1 MLESKE
7 NSVKIEGI
15 LSEIDLEAGSYVK
28 DGKTIEKI
36 GGSIKVRVTQMLN
49 GENVELDI
57 PVYMFANKLTNKG
70 TSNPA
75 YASIERV
82 MNEYKSIA
90 AVGVDAADRV
100 RITGANIRMNEY
112 YGQGDKLNSYPRVN
126 ASFVTKVTDMSK
138 YNPEA
143 TFSAIFAIGSMGY
156 ETDKDGVEVADRYKI
171 RGIMPQ
177 YGGSVDVIDFFA
189 TSPNVIDAV
198 SSYWEQGDTVKINGK
213 LNFTSKTE
221 EKLVEVD
228 FGEPRVERK
237 TISVSE
243 LIITGGSQTP
253 LEGDFAFDMDEIQ
266 AALEARQARLAELK
280 AKTKAK
286 AKDSKSAPKVAAT
299 GKKSAL
305 DLGF

>member
-15 LSEIDLEAGSYVK
+15 LSEVDLETGSYVK
-28 DGKTIEKI
+28 DGKTVEKI

-49 GENVELDI
+49 GIETELDI

-70 TSNPA
+70 TPNPA

-90 AVGVDAADRV
+90 AVGIDAADRV

-126 ASFVTKVTDMSK
+126 ASFVTKITDMSK
-138 YNPEA
+138 FAPEA
-143 TFSAIFAIGSMGY
+143 TFSAIFAIGNMGY
-156 ETDKDGVEVADRYKI
+156 ETDKDGVQIPDRFKI

-198 SSYWEQGDTVKINGK
+198 SSYWGQGDTVKINGK
-213 LNFTSKTE
+213 LNFSSKTE
-221 EKLVEVD
+221 ETVVQVD
-228 FGEPRVERK
+228 FGEPRIERK
-237 TISVSE
+237 TVSVSE

-266 AALEARQARLAELK
+266 SALEARQARLAELK
-280 AKTKAK
+280 AKQKAK
-286 AKDSKSAPKVAAT
+286 EKGAPKSAPK
-299 GKKSAL
+299 KSMS

>member
-15 LSEIDLEAGSYVK
+15 LSEIDLEAGSYMK
-28 DGKTIEKI
+28 DNKTIEKI
-36 GGSIKVRVTQMLN
+36 GGSIKVRVNQMLN
-49 GENVELDI
+49 GVETELDI

-70 TSNPA
+70 TPNPA

-90 AVGVDAADRV
+90 AVGIDAADRV

-112 YGQGDKLNSYPRVN
+112 YGQGDKLNSYPRIN
-126 ASFVTKVTDMSK
+126 ASFVTKITDMSK
-138 YNPEA
+138 FAPEA
-143 TFSAIFAIGSMGY
+143 TFSAIFAIGNMGY
-156 ETDKDGVEVADRYKI
+156 ETDKDGVQIPDRFKI

-213 LNFTSKTE
+213 LNFSSKTE
-221 EKLVEVD
+221 ETVVQVD
-228 FGEPRVERK
+228 FGEPRIERK
-237 TISVSE
+237 TVSVSE

-266 AALEARQARLAELK
+266 SALEARQARLAEQK
-280 AKTKAK
+280 AKQKAK
-286 AKDSKSAPKVAAT
+286 EKGAPKSAPK
-299 GKKSAL
+299 KSMA

>member
-15 LSEIDLEAGSYVK
+15 LSEIDLETGTYNK

-36 GGSIKVRVTQMLN
+36 GGSIKVRVTQVLN
-49 GENVELDI
+49 GKEVELDI

-82 MNEYKSIA
+82 MNEFNSIA
-90 AVGVDAADRV
+90 AVGLEKADRV
-100 RITGANIRMNEY
+100 RITGAQIRMNEY
-112 YGQGDKLNSYPRVN
+112 YGQNGNLNSYPRIN
-126 ASFVTKVTDMSK
+126 ASFVTKITDLTK
-138 YNPEA
+138 YVPEA
-143 TFSAIFAIGSMGY
+143 TFSAVFAIGSMGY
-156 ETDKDGVEVADRYKI
+156 ETDKDGVENTNRYKI

-177 YGGSVDVIDFFA
+177 YGGSVDVIDFWA
-189 TSPNVIDAV
+189 TTPNVIDAV

-213 LNFTSKTE
+213 LNFTSKVE
-221 EKLVEVD
+221 ETLVEVD
-228 FGEPRVERK
+228 FGEPRIEKK

-266 AALEARQARLAELK
+266 TALEARQARLAELK
-280 AKTKAK
+280 AKQK
-286 AKDSKSAPKVAAT
+286 AKDAKPAASAKPT
-299 GKKSAL
+299 KKSMA

>member
-15 LSEIDLEAGSYVK
+15 LSEIDLETGTYNK

-36 GGSIKVRVTQMLN
+36 GGSIKVRVTQVLN
-49 GENVELDI
+49 GKEVELDI

-82 MNEYKSIA
+82 MNEFNSIA
-90 AVGVDAADRV
+90 AVGLEKADRV
-100 RITGANIRMNEY
+100 RITGAQIRMNEY
-112 YGQGDKLNSYPRVN
+112 YGQNGNLNSYPRIN
-126 ASFVTKVTDMSK
+126 ASFVTKITDLTK
-138 YNPEA
+138 YAPEA
-143 TFSAIFAIGSMGY
+143 TFSAVFAIGSMGY
-156 ETDKDGVEVADRYKI
+156 ETDKDGVENTNRYKI

-177 YGGSVDVIDFFA
+177 YGGSVDVIDFWA
-189 TSPNVIDAV
+189 TTPNVIDAV

-213 LNFTSKTE
+213 LNFTSKVE
-221 EKLVEVD
+221 ETLVEVD
-228 FGEPRVERK
+228 FGEPRIEKK

-266 AALEARQARLAELK
+266 TALEARQARLAELK
-280 AKTKAK
+280 AKQK
-286 AKDSKSAPKVAAT
+286 AKDTKPAASAKPT
-299 GKKSAL
+299 KKSMA

>member
-15 LSEIDLEAGSYVK
+15 LSEIDLETGSYMK
-28 DGKTIEKI
+28 DNKTVEKI
-36 GGSIKVRVTQMLN
+36 GGSIKVRVNQMLN
-49 GENVELDI
+49 GVETELDI

-70 TSNPA
+70 TANPA

-90 AVGVDAADRV
+90 AVGIDAADRV

-112 YGQGDKLNSYPRVN
+112 YGQGDKLNSYPRIN
-126 ASFVTKVTDMSK
+126 ASFVTKITDMSK
-138 YNPEA
+138 FAPEA
-143 TFSAIFAIGSMGY
+143 TFSAIFAIGNMGY
-156 ETDKDGVEVADRYKI
+156 ETDKDGVQIPDRFKI

-213 LNFTSKTE
+213 LNFSSKTE
-221 EKLVEVD
+221 ETVVQVD
-228 FGEPRVERK
+228 FGEPRIERK
-237 TISVSE
+237 TVSVSE

-253 LEGDFAFDMDEIQ
+253 LEGDFAFDMDEIHS
-266 AALEARQARLAELK
+266 ALEARQARLAEMK
-280 AKTKAK
+280 AKQKAK
-286 AKDSKSAPKVAAT
+286 EKGAPKTAP
-299 GKKSAL
+299 KKSMS

>member
-15 LSEIDLEAGSYVK
+15 LSEIDLETGSYIK
-28 DGKTIEKI
+28 DGKSIDKI
-36 GGSIKVRVTQMLN
+36 GGSVKVRVTQTLN
-49 GENVELDI
+49 GEETELDI
-57 PVYMFANKLTNKG
+57 PVYLFANKLTNKG
-70 TSNPA
+70 AANPA

-90 AVGVDAADRV
+90 AVGIDAADRI

-112 YGQGDKLNSYPRVN
+112 YGQGDKLNSYPRIN
-126 ASFVTKVTDMSK
+126 ASFVTKITDMSK
-138 YNPEA
+138 FAPEA
-143 TFSAIFAIGSMGY
+143 TFSAIFAIGNMGY
-156 ETDKDGVEVADRYKI
+156 ETDKDGVQIPDRFKI

-213 LNFTSKTE
+213 LNFSSKTE
-221 EKLVEVD
+221 ETVVQVD
-228 FGEPRVERK
+228 FGEPRIERK
-237 TISVSE
+237 TVSVSE

-266 AALEARQARLAELK
+266 SALEARQARLAELK
-280 AKTKAK
+280 AKQKAK
-286 AKDSKSAPKVAAT
+286 EKGAPKSAPK
-299 GKKSAL
+299 KSMS

>member
-15 LSEIDLEAGSYVK
+15 LSEIDLEAGSYMK
-28 DGKTIEKI
+28 DNKTVEKI
-36 GGSIKVRVTQMLN
+36 GGSIKVRVNQMLN
-49 GENVELDI
+49 GVETELDI

-70 TSNPA
+70 TPNPA

-90 AVGVDAADRV
+90 AVGIDTADRV
-100 RITGANIRMNEY
+100 RITGASIRMNEY

-126 ASFVTKVTDMSK
+126 ASFVTKITDMSK
-138 YNPEA
+138 FAPEA
-143 TFSAIFAIGSMGY
+143 TFSAIFAIGNMGY
-156 ETDKDGVEVADRYKI
+156 ETDKDGVQIPDRFKI

-213 LNFTSKTE
+213 LNFSSKTE
-221 EKLVEVD
+221 ETVVQVD
-228 FGEPRVERK
+228 FGEPRIERK
-237 TISVSE
+237 TVSVSE

-266 AALEARQARLAELK
+266 SALEARQARLAELK
-280 AKTKAK
+280 AKQKAK
-286 AKDSKSAPKVAAT
+286 EKGAPKSAPK
-299 GKKSAL
+299 KSMS

>member
-15 LSEIDLEAGSYVK
+15 LSEIDLETGSYVK
-28 DGKTIEKI
+28 DGKTVEKI
-36 GGSIKVRVTQMLN
+36 GGSIKVRVNQMLN
-49 GENVELDI
+49 GVETELDI
-57 PVYMFANKLTNKG
+57 PVFMFANKLTNKS
-70 TSNPA
+70 TPNPA

-90 AVGVDAADRV
+90 AVGIDAADRV

-112 YGQGDKLNSYPRVN
+112 YGQGDKLNSYPRIN

-143 TFSAIFAIGSMGY
+143 SFSAIFAIGSMGY

-266 AALEARQARLAELK
+266 TALEARQARLAEMK
-280 AKTKAK
+280 AKQK
-286 AKDSKSAPKVAAT
+286 AKDTKVAPKAT
-299 GKKSAL
+299 GKKSMA

>member
-15 LSEIDLEAGSYVK
+15 LSEIDLETGSYIK
-28 DGKTIEKI
+28 DGKSVDKI
-36 GGSIKVRVTQMLN
+36 GGSIKVRVNQMLN
-49 GENVELDI
+49 GKETELDI

-70 TSNPA
+70 TPNPA

-90 AVGVDAADRV
+90 AVGIDAADRV
-100 RITGANIRMNEY
+100 RITGAQIRMNEY
-112 YGQGDKLNSYPRVN
+112 YGQSGNLNSYPRIN
-126 ASFVTKVTDMSK
+126 ASFVTKITDMSK

-143 TFSAIFAIGSMGY
+143 TFSAIFAVGSMGY
-156 ETDKDGVEVADRYKI
+156 ETDKDGVEIENRYKI

-198 SSYWEQGDTVKINGK
+198 SSYWGQGDTVKINGK

-221 EKLVEVD
+221 EKMVEVD
-228 FGEPRVERK
+228 FGEPRIERK

-266 AALEARQARLAELK
+266 EALEARQARLAEMK
-280 AKTKAK
+280 AKQKAK
-286 AKDSKSAPKVAAT
+286 ETKTAPKTT
-299 GKKSAL
+299 GRKSMA

>member
-15 LSEIDLEAGSYVK
+15 LSEIDLEAGSYNK
-28 DGKTIEKI
+28 DGKTVEKI
-36 GGSIKVRVTQMLN
+36 GGSIKVRVNQMLN
-49 GENVELDI
+49 GAEVELDI

-70 TSNPA
+70 TPNPA

-90 AVGVDAADRV
+90 AVGIDAADRV

-112 YGQGDKLNSYPRVN
+112 YGQGDKLNSYPRIN

-143 TFSAIFAIGSMGY
+143 TFSAIFAIGSMSY
-156 ETDKDGVEVADRYKI
+156 EIDKDGVEVTDRYKI

-213 LNFTSKTE
+213 LNFSSKTE
-221 EKLVEVD
+221 ETVVQVD

-237 TISVSE
+237 TVSVSE

-266 AALEARQARLAELK
+266 TALEARQARLAEMK
-280 AKTKAK
+280 AKQK
-286 AKDSKSAPKVAAT
+286 AKDTKAAPKAT
-299 GKKSAL
+299 GKKSMA

>member
-28 DGKTIEKI
+28 DGKTVEKI
-36 GGSIKVRVTQMLN
+36 GGSIKVRVNQMLN
-49 GENVELDI
+49 GEETELDI
-57 PVYMFANKLTNKG
+57 PVFMFANKMTNKG
-70 TSNPA
+70 TPNPA

-90 AVGVDAADRV
+90 AVGMDAADRV

-112 YGQGDKLNSYPRVN
+112 YGQNGNLNSYPRIN
-126 ASFVTKVTDMSK
+126 ASFVTKITDMSK
-138 YNPEA
+138 YAPEA
-143 TFSAIFAIGSMGY
+143 TFSAIFAIGNMGY
-156 ETDKDGVEVADRYKI
+156 ETDKDGVEISNRFKI

-177 YGGSVDVIDFFA
+177 YGGTVDVIDFFA
-189 TSPNVIDAV
+189 TTPNVIDAV
-198 SSYWEQGDTVKINGK
+198 SSYWEQGDTVKVNGK
-213 LNFTSKTE
+213 LNFTSRTE
-221 EKLVEVD
+221 ETVTQVD
-228 FGEPRVERK
+228 FGEPRIEKK

-253 LEGDFAFDMDEIQ
+253 LDGDFAFDSDEIK

-280 AKTKAK
+280 EKQKQ
-286 AKDSKSAPKVAAT
+286 KDSKSAPKAAP
-299 GKKSAL
+299 KKAGF

>member
-36 GGSIKVRVTQMLN
+36 GGSIKVRVNQMLN
-49 GENVELDI
+49 GVETELDI
-57 PVYMFANKLTNKG
+57 PVYMFANKLTNKN
-70 TSNPA
+70 TPNPA

-90 AVGVDAADRV
+90 AVGIDAADRV

-126 ASFVTKVTDMSK
+126 ASFVTKITDMSK
-138 YNPEA
+138 FAPEA
-143 TFSAIFAIGSMGY
+143 TFSAIFAIGNMGY
-156 ETDKDGVEVADRYKI
+156 ETDKDGVQIPDRFKI

-213 LNFTSKTE
+213 LNFSSKTE
-221 EKLVEVD
+221 ETVVQVD

-237 TISVSE
+237 TVSVSE

-266 AALEARQARLAELK
+266 TALEARQARLAELK
-280 AKTKAK
+280 AKQKAK
-286 AKDSKSAPKVAAT
+286 EKGAPKSAPK
-299 GKKSAL
+299 KSMS

>member
-15 LSEIDLEAGSYVK
+15 LSEIDLETGSYVK
-28 DGKTIEKI
+28 DGRNVDKI
-36 GGSIKVRVTQMLN
+36 GGSIKVRVTQFLN
-49 GENVELDI
+49 GEEVELDI

-70 TSNPA
+70 TANPA

-82 MNEYKSIA
+82 MNEFKSIA
-90 AVGVDAADRV
+90 AVGLEKADRV
-100 RITGANIRMNEY
+100 RITGAQIRMNEY
-112 YGQGDKLNSYPRVN
+112 YGQTGNLNSYPRIN
-126 ASFVTKVTDMSK
+126 ASFVTKITDMSK
-138 YNPEA
+138 YTPEA
-143 TFSAIFAIGSMGY
+143 TFSAIFAVGSMGY
-156 ETDKDGVEVADRYKI
+156 ETDKDGIEIENRYKI

-177 YGGSVDVIDFFA
+177 YGGIVDVIDFYA

-253 LEGDFAFDMDEIQ
+253 LEGDFAFDMDEIHT
-266 AALEARQARLAELK
+266 ALEARQARLAELK
-280 AKTKAK
+280 AKQKTKENKTTPK
-286 AKDSKSAPKVAAT
+286 ATA
-299 GKKSAL
+299 KKSMA

>member
-36 GGSIKVRVTQMLN
+36 GGSIKVRVTQVLN
-49 GENVELDI
+49 GKEIELDI
-57 PVYMFANKLTNKG
+57 PVFMFSNKLTNKG
-70 TSNPA
+70 TPNPA
-75 YASIERV
+75 YTSIERV

-90 AVGVDAADRV
+90 AVGIDAADRV

-112 YGQGDKLNSYPRVN
+112 YGQTGSLNSYPRIN
-126 ASFVTKVTDMSK
+126 ASFVTKITDLTK
-138 YNPEA
+138 YAPEA
-143 TFSAIFAIGSMGY
+143 SFSAIFAIGSMGY
-156 ETDKDGVEVADRYKI
+156 ETDKDGVEIQDRYKI

-177 YGGSVDVIDFFA
+177 YGGSVDVIDFYA
-189 TSPNVIDAV
+189 TNPNVIDAV

-213 LNFTSKTE
+213 LNFSSKTE
-221 EKLVEVD
+221 ETVVQVD
-228 FGEPRVERK
+228 FGEPRIERK
-237 TISVSE
+237 TVSVSE

-266 AALEARQARLAELK
+266 SALEARQARLAEQK
-280 AKTKAK
+280 AKQKAK
-286 AKDSKSAPKVAAT
+286 EAKTAPKAT
-299 GKKSAL
+299 AKKSMT

>member
-15 LSEIDLEAGSYVK
+15 LSEIDLETGSYMK
-28 DGKTIEKI
+28 DGKSIDKI
-36 GGSIKVRVTQMLN
+36 GGSIKVRVNQMLN
-49 GENVELDI
+49 GVETELDI

-70 TSNPA
+70 TPNPA

-90 AVGVDAADRV
+90 AVGIDAADRV

-112 YGQGDKLNSYPRVN
+112 YGQGDKLNSYPRIN
-126 ASFVTKVTDMSK
+126 ASFVTKITDMSK
-138 YNPEA
+138 YTPEA
-143 TFSAIFAIGSMGY
+143 TFSAIFAIGNMGY
-156 ETDKDGVEVADRYKI
+156 ETDKDGVQIENRFKI

-189 TSPNVIDAV
+189 TTPNVIDAV
-198 SSYWEQGDTVKINGK
+198 SSYWEQGDTVRINGK
-213 LNFTSKTE
+213 LNFSSKTE
-221 EKLVEVD
+221 ETVVQVD
-228 FGEPRVERK
+228 FGEPRIDRK
-237 TISVSE
+237 TVSVSE

-266 AALEARQARLAELK
+266 TALEARQARLAELK
-280 AKTKAK
+280 AKQKAK
-286 AKDSKSAPKVAAT
+286 TKGAPKSAPKRSMA
-299 GKKSAL
+299 

>member
-70 TSNPA
+70 TPNPA

-90 AVGVDAADRV
+90 AVGIDAADRV

-112 YGQGDKLNSYPRVN
+112 YGQGDKLNSYPRIN
-126 ASFVTKVTDMSK
+126 ASFVTKITDMSK
-138 YNPEA
+138 FAPEA
-143 TFSAIFAIGSMGY
+143 TFSAIFAIGNMGY
-156 ETDKDGVEVADRYKI
+156 ETDKDGVQIPDRFKI

-213 LNFTSKTE
+213 LNFSSKTE
-221 EKLVEVD
+221 ETVVQVD
-228 FGEPRVERK
+228 FGEPRIERK
-237 TISVSE
+237 TVSVSE

-266 AALEARQARLAELK
+266 SALEARQARLAELK
-280 AKTKAK
+280 AKQKAK
-286 AKDSKSAPKVAAT
+286 EKGAPKSAPK
-299 GKKSAL
+299 KSMS

>member
-15 LSEIDLEAGSYVK
+15 LSEIDLEVGSYVK
-28 DGKTIEKI
+28 DGKSVDKI
-36 GGSIKVRVTQMLN
+36 GGSIKVRVTQTLN
-49 GENVELDI
+49 GEESELDI

-70 TSNPA
+70 TPNPA

-90 AVGVDAADRV
+90 AVGIDAADRV

-112 YGQGDKLNSYPRVN
+112 YGQGDKLNSYPRIN

-143 TFSAIFAIGSMGY
+143 SFSAIFAIGSMGY

-213 LNFTSKTE
+213 LNFTSTVE
-221 EKLVEVD
+221 EKMVEVD
-228 FGEPRVERK
+228 FGEPRMERR
-237 TISVSE
+237 TVSVSE
-243 LIITGGSQTP
+243 LIITGGTQTP
-253 LEGDFAFDMDEIQ
+253 LDGDFAFDEDEINEALKERQ
-266 AALEARQARLAELK
+266 ANLAALKEK
-280 AKTKAK
+280 AKEKEA
-286 AKDSKSAPKVAAT
+286 S
-299 GKKSAL
+299 GKKSAPAAKKGFS

>member
-15 LSEIDLEAGSYVK
+15 LSEIDLETGSYIK
-28 DGKTIEKI
+28 DGKSIDKI
-36 GGSIKVRVTQMLN
+36 GGSVKVRVTQTLN
-49 GENVELDI
+49 GEETELDI
-57 PVYMFANKLTNKG
+57 PVYLFANKLTNKG
-70 TSNPA
+70 AANPA

-90 AVGVDAADRV
+90 AVGIDAADRV

-112 YGQGDKLNSYPRVN
+112 YGQGDKLNSYPRIN
-126 ASFVTKVTDMSK
+126 ASFVTKITDMSK
-138 YNPEA
+138 FAPEA
-143 TFSAIFAIGSMGY
+143 TFSAIFAIGNMGY
-156 ETDKDGVEVADRYKI
+156 ETDKDGVQIPDRFKI

-213 LNFTSKTE
+213 LNFSSKTE
-221 EKLVEVD
+221 ETVVQVD
-228 FGEPRVERK
+228 FGEPRIERK
-237 TISVSE
+237 TVSVSE

-266 AALEARQARLAELK
+266 SALEARQARLAELK
-280 AKTKAK
+280 AKQKAK
-286 AKDSKSAPKVAAT
+286 EKGAPKSAPK
-299 GKKSAL
+299 KSMS

>member
-15 LSEIDLEAGSYVK
+15 LSEIDLKTGSYTK
-28 DGKTIEKI
+28 DGKTVENI
-36 GGSIKVRVTQMLN
+36 GGSIKVRVNQVIN
-49 GENVELDI
+49 GEKTELDI
-57 PVYMFANKLTNKG
+57 PVFMFSNKLTNKG
-70 TSNPA
+70 TPNPA

-82 MNEYKSIA
+82 MNEYASIA
-90 AVGVDAADRV
+90 AVGIDKADRV

-112 YGQGDKLNSYPRVN
+112 YGQNGNLNSYPRIN
-126 ASFVTKVTDMSK
+126 ASFVTKITDMTK
-138 YNPEA
+138 YVPEA

-156 ETDKDGVEVADRYKI
+156 ETDKDGVEIPNRYKI

-177 YGGSVDVIDFFA
+177 YGGIVDVVDFLA
-189 TSPNVIDAV
+189 TTPNVIDAV

-213 LNFTSKTE
+213 LNFTSVTE
-221 EKLVEVD
+221 EKEVAVD
-228 FGEPRVERK
+228 FGEPRIEKK
-237 TISVSE
+237 TITVSE

-266 AALEARQARLAELK
+266 TALEARQARLAELK
-280 AKTKAK
+280 EKAK
-286 AKDSKSAPKVAAT
+286 AKEAKSAPKAAP
-299 GKKSAL
+299 KKADF

>member
-15 LSEIDLEAGSYVK
+15 LSEIDLEAGSYMK
-28 DGKTIEKI
+28 DGKSIDKI

-49 GENVELDI
+49 GEKVELDI

-70 TSNPA
+70 TANPA

-90 AVGVDAADRV
+90 AVGIDAADRI
-100 RITGANIRMNEY
+100 RITGAQIRMNEY
-112 YGQGDKLNSYPRVN
+112 YGQNGNLNSYPRIN
-126 ASFVTKVTDMSK
+126 ASFVTKITDLSK

-156 ETDKDGVEVADRYKI
+156 ETDKDGVEIPNRYKI

-221 EKLVEVD
+221 EKMIEVD
-228 FGEPRVERK
+228 FGEPRIERK

-253 LEGDFAFDMDEIQ
+253 LEGDFAFDMDEIHN
-266 AALEARQARLAELK
+266 ALEDRQARLAELK
-280 AKTKAK
+280 AKQKAK
-286 AKDSKSAPKVAAT
+286 ESKTAPKTTA
-299 GKKSAL
+299 KKSMA

>member
-15 LSEIDLEAGSYVK
+15 LSEIDLEAGSYMK
-28 DGKTIEKI
+28 DNKTVEKI
-36 GGSIKVRVTQMLN
+36 GGSIKVRVNQMLN
-49 GENVELDI
+49 GVETELDI

-70 TSNPA
+70 TPNPA

-90 AVGVDAADRV
+90 AVGIDTADRV
-100 RITGANIRMNEY
+100 RITGATIRMNEY
-112 YGQGDKLNSYPRVN
+112 YGQGDKLNSYPRIN
-126 ASFVTKVTDMSK
+126 ASFVTKITDMSK
-138 YNPEA
+138 FAPEA
-143 TFSAIFAIGSMGY
+143 TFSAIFAIGNMGY
-156 ETDKDGVEVADRYKI
+156 ETDKDGVQIPDRFKI

-213 LNFTSKTE
+213 LNFSSKTE
-221 EKLVEVD
+221 ETVVQVD
-228 FGEPRVERK
+228 FGEPRIERK
-237 TISVSE
+237 TVSVSE

-266 AALEARQARLAELK
+266 AALEARQAHLAELK
-280 AKTKAK
+280 AKQKAK
-286 AKDSKSAPKVAAT
+286 EKGAPKSAPK
-299 GKKSAL
+299 KSMS